1 MSALITGNTFQNH
14 IKNLK
19 FFFLFE
25 VKLSEEVKGSYSKAI
40 LSIFS
45 REVHINI
52 LIIATVM
59 YYTITD
65 SCEKKDTEA
74 TSLMQSF
81 NDMDNQEL
89 GEDNGALV
97 YDDEELHQ
105 KTTLASNDIRGQPSE
120 ILQKGRDWHL
130 LFV

>member
-19 FFFLFE
+19 LFFLFE
-25 VKLSEEVKGSYSKAI
+25 VKLSEGVKGSYSKAI

-97 YDDEELHQ
+97 HDDEELHQ
-105 KTTLASNDIRGQPSE
+105 KTTLASNDIHGQPSE
-120 ILQKGRDWHL
+120 MLQKGRD
-130 LFV
+130 

>member
-14 IKNLK
+14 IKNFKL
-19 FFFLFE
+19 FFLFE
-25 VKLSEEVKGSYSKAI
+25 VKLSEEVEGSYSKAI
-40 LSIFS
+40 LSISS

-97 YDDEELHQ
+97 HDDEELHQ
-105 KTTLASNDIRGQPSE
+105 KTTLASNDIHGQPSE
-120 ILQKGRDWHL
+120 MLQKGRDWHL